1 MQEICRKVYVKV
13 NAEFTEEGILHPKN
27 LTWEDGT
34 TFEID
39 RILDQRRA
47 VSLKAGGVGIR
58 YTCLINGHQSYLFYE
73 ENYRWFVEART

>member
-13 NAEFTEEGILHPKN
+13 YAEFTEDGLLRPKT

-39 RILDQRRA
+39 RIIEQRRA